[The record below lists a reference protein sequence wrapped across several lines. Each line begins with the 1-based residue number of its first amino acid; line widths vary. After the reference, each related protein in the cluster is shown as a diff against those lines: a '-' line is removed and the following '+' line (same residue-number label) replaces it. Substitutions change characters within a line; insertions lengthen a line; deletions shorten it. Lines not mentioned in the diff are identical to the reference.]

1 MELQGLHSYIQEHQP
16 NICQISVLQN
26 GNELYSAEWNG
37 YQNTDCVHIASATK
51 SVMALLIGI
60 AIDHKMIGSVN
71 DRCFPTFRSIRS
83 STAKRRSLM

>member
-37 YQNTDCVHIASATK
+37 YQQTASISHPPRKA
-51 SVMALLIGI
+51 
-60 AIDHKMIGSVN
+60 
-71 DRCFPTFRSIRS
+71 
-83 STAKRRSLM
+83 